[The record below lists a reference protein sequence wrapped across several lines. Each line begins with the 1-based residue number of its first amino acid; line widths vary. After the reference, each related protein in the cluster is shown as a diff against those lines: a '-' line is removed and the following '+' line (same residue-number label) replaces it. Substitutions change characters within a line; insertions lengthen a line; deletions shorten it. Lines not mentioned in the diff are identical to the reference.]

1 MTARP
6 VGALALDYCIGCA
19 PASEAALGRA
29 YLERLLAERD
39 ALKAALGRARVALTF
54 YASQMPSGITYPYGL
69 DAEERAA
76 KLVPDAW
83 GAMLVVGHKP
93 DGESQEVKP

>member
-1 MTARP
+1 MSARQ
-6 VGALALDYCIGCA
+6 VGALVLDYCIGCS
-19 PASEAALGRA
+19 PASDAALGGA
-29 YLERLLAERD
+29 ELDRLLAERD
-39 ALKAALGRARVALTF
+39 ALRAALGRARVALTF

-83 GAMLVVGHKP
+83 GAMLAVGQKP